1 MERGIGSATTTSYKS
16 FHPTLRPEKPSYIKM
31 ALYCQVTSAP
41 SLTFKRLSPLNSSLV
56 GSSSNIV
63 TQANRSV
70 LKCIAATK
78 MSDETIVRRSANYQ
92 PSIWSH
98 DYVQS
103 LTNKYVG
110 EPFTKHVEE
119 LKEEVKLMLHS
130 VDPLH
135 QLELIDH
142 LERLGVSYHFQ
153 DEIKRILSKIHNN
166 NSSYYKQRKES
177 LHAVALEFRL
187 LRQHGYDIPT
197 EIFDNF
203 RDEKGNFRPC
213 LKDDCRG
220 ILSMYEAAFLLKE
233 GENAIFDDVRNF
245 TTSYLKEYVKENKDQ
260 YLSTLVSHELE
271 LPRYWRMIRLEARWF
286 IDVYETRPDM
296 SSIVLELAKLD
307 FNMVQATHQE
317 DMKYASRKWKKM
329 GLGDQFSSFARDSW
343 MVSFFW
349 AAGMIFEPQY
359 GYFRS
364 MTGLAYALITIM
376 DDVYDVY
383 GTVDELELLTDAVD
397 RWDVNKIDQLPHYM
411 KIFFLALY
419 NFINEMG
426 FDAVKEH
433 AVDIIP
439 YLKKSWADLCK
450 AYLLEAKW
458 YKNGYTPTLEEYM
471 ANAWISIG
479 APLHEIARGD
489 APKSIYCYMHETGA
503 SEEEAREHIKEMI
516 VVAWMKMNRDRLGN
530 PHFAEFVTTAMSI
543 SRMSQCVYQYG
554 DGHGIQDTSKDRI
567 MSLFVDPIPLINGD
581 GYKK

>member
-1 MERGIGSATTTSYKS
+1 M
-16 FHPTLRPEKPSYIKM
+16 
-31 ALYCQVTSAP
+31 Q
-41 SLTFKRLSPLNSSLV
+41 
-56 GSSSNIV
+56 
-63 TQANRSV
+63 
-70 LKCIAATK
+70 
-78 MSDETIVRRSANYQ
+78 
-92 PSIWSH
+92 
-98 DYVQS
+98 
-103 LTNKYVG
+103 G

-153 DEIKRILSKIHNN
+153 DEIKRILK
-166 NSSYYKQRKES
+166 
-177 LHAVALEFRL
+177 
-187 LRQHGYDIPT
+187 
-197 EIFDNF
+197 IFDNF
-203 RDEKGNFRPC
+203 RDEKENFRPC
-213 LKDDCRG
+213 LKDNCRG

-296 SSIVLELAKLD
+296 SSIVLEFAKLD

-349 AAGMIFEPQY
+349 AAVMIFEPQY

-397 RWDVNKIDQLPHYM
+397 RLVP
-411 KIFFLALY
+411 
-419 NFINEMG
+419 
-426 FDAVKEH
+426 EH
-433 AVDIIP
+433 AIDIIP

-503 SEEEAREHIKEMI
+503 SEEEAHEHIQEMI

-530 PHFAEFVTTAMSI
+530 PYFAEFVTTAMSI